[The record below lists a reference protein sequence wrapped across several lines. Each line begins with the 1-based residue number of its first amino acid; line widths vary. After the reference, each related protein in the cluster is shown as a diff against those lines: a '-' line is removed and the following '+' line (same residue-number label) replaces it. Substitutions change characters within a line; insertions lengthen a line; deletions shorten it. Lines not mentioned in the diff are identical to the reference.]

1 MQRRLD
7 LRGLPPPQP
16 MERILAALAT
26 LPPGGHLFA
35 LTPMRPLPLLPVLEA
50 DGFHWRLR
58 DLQGGGTALRIR
70 HAQPAQA

>member
-16 MERILAALAT
+16 MECILAALAT
-26 LPPGGHLFA
+26 LPPGGRLFA
-35 LTPMRPLPLLPVLEA
+35 LTPMRPLPLLSMLEA
-50 DGFHWRLR
+50 DGFRWRLR